1 MSFIQFKRAVLVPIA
16 FSLTACATIVGSPT
30 QLLPISSTPS
40 DASISVV
47 DEAGAEV
54 FKGSTPTSVTLLKST
69 GRYWG
74 KKSYTVTITK
84 AGFRSQVIPVMSAP
98 NGWYLAGN
106 FIFGGLIGWFVVD
119 PLNGHMY
126 TLSPEAVAA
135 SMSSDS
141 AHNNKATDGSISIL
155 LVQDVPANLRDKL
168 TLVY

>member
-1 MSFIQFKRAVLVPIA
+1 MAKPQFSSK
-16 FSLTACATIVGSPT
+16 IVVKP
-30 QLLPISSTPS
+30 LPEQTEPS
-40 DASISVV
+40 QEQWAY
-47 DEAGAEV
+47 A
-54 FKGSTPTSVTLLKST
+54 
-69 GRYWG
+69 
-74 KKSYTVTITK
+74 YTVTITK
-84 AGFRSQVIPVMSAP
+84 AGFRSQVIPVTSAP